1 MLYDTLTE
9 FCTETSCPIMSAG
22 SKYEYIWEDVQKIK
36 KSIKCSPFISI
47 FLFLNVYFYYLGSA
61 PKHIDYILNWIQ
73 SQLDNEQIFPTI
85 KGHSFHKDFL
95 KIHSKL
101 IFERLFRVFAHIYS
115 EHFQQILQLNQVVVF
130 LMLILKEWLKRQ
142 KLRKKKIQQLRKLLT

>member
-1 MLYDTLTE
+1 MLYDTITE
-9 FCTETSCPIMSAG
+9 FCTEQTCPIMSAG
-22 SKYEYIWEDVQKIK
+22 SKYEYQWEDGQKIK
-36 KSIKCSPFISI
+36 KSIKC
-47 FLFLNVYFYYLGSA
+47 SA

-85 KGHSFHKDFL
+85 KGNSFHKDFL

-115 EHFQQILQLNQVVVF
+115 EHFQQILQLGEEIHLFTSFKHFILFSNEF
-130 LMLILKEWLKRQ
+130 NLIE
-142 KLRKKKIQQLRKLLT
+142 KKDLQPLQDLIKIIN